1 MGFRF
6 RKSIKILPG
15 IRLNLSRSGVSA
27 SVGKRGATVN
37 LSDRGAR
44 GTVGAPGTGLS
55 YSENLTSSTAP
66 SRPSAGMSFAALL
79 GWSLL
84 GLVVAIVVLGL
95 LGVI

>member
-27 SVGKRGATVN
+27 SVGRGGATVN
-37 LSDRGAR
+37 VSKRGAR

-55 YSENLTSSTAP
+55 YSENLTASSAP
-66 SRPSAGMSFAALL
+66 GRPRSGMSFAGLL
-79 GWSLL
+79 GWALL
-84 GLVVAIVVLGL
+84 VFILVVILIRL
-95 LGVI
+95 M